1 MGSMWS
7 VRSSS
12 FCFVS
17 SNVERALWVSE
28 KRAFIGRVCDGRR
41 ATPRTRHGTTS
52 HGHTSRGLGGHGGR
66 RVERPA
72 GSGPQTTKTGCR
84 HVGVAYTPPISRG
97 RKRSQHRITKVL
109 HANAHRCIGS
119 FSRLIL
125 SRAQIT
131 MLVAARRSLSLAA
144 ARTRAASTYNTE
156 KTTFL
161 LNWCTPP
168 PTLFTTPPLLS
179 RRRRR
184 RRLPPS

>member
-1 MGSMWS
+1 MS
-7 VRSSS
+7 
-12 FCFVS
+12 
-17 SNVERALWVSE
+17 L
-28 KRAFIGRVCDGRR
+28 
-41 ATPRTRHGTTS
+41 
-52 HGHTSRGLGGHGGR
+52 
-66 RVERPA
+66 
-72 GSGPQTTKTGCR
+72 
-84 HVGVAYTPPISRG
+84 TPPQFHEVARG
-97 RKRSQHRITKVL
+97 RNIGITKVL